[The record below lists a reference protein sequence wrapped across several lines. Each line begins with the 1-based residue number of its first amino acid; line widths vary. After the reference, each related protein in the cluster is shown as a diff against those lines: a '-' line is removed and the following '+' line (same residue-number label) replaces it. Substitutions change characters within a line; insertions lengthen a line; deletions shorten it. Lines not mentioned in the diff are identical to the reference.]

1 MISALLLFA
10 AALAGYLGF
19 ACLALA
25 MPRHWAEASGEK
37 TAPPHQHWLRTCG
50 FTLLGMAF
58 AICVC
63 RDGLSFGTVL
73 ATVLISASMITVAL
87 TLAWRPRLLS
97 FLITIPAQ
105 ALARTRKNET

>member
-1 MISALLLFA
+1 MIPALLLLA

-37 TAPPHQHWLRTCG
+37 TAPPHPRWLRTCG
-50 FTLLGMAF
+50 FSLSGIAF

-63 RDGLSFGTVL
+63 RDGLSFGAVL
-73 ATVLISASMITVAL
+73 ATVLISASAIAVAL

-97 FLITIPAQ
+97 FLVLFPHK
-105 ALARTRKNET
+105 R